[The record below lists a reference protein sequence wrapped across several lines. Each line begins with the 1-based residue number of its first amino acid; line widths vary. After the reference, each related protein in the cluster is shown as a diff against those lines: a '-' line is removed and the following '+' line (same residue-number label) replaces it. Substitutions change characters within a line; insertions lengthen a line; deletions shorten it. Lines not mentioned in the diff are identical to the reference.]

1 LHDLHRTLNYHR
13 SSLQLSGRVYD
24 AEPAAKSAR
33 RISGPIGSRG
43 APGRCEC
50 RRSDRLLARRPN
62 LVFADVRRALH
73 PWHERAGGRPHGF
86 SCCTTRGIS
95 AATFYLRTPVEG
107 YQGTALPAA
116 EPTRQ
121 PRGGCMRFNGI
132 RFPRRTGHDSGVRA
146 ARGAVTGILLSLPLW
161 AGAILLVWV
170 VLD

>member
-1 LHDLHRTLNYHR
+1 LHDFRLTLNCLR
-13 SSLQLSGRVYD
+13 SSFELSDRVYN

-50 RRSDRLLARRPN
+50 RRSDRLFAHRPV
-62 LVFADVRRALH
+62 LVPADVRRALH
-73 PWHERAGGRPHGF
+73 PWPDRAGGRPHGF
-86 SCCTTRGIS
+86 SSYTTRGIS
-95 AATFYLRTPVEG
+95 AATFYLRTTVEG
-107 YQGTALPAA
+107 YQGTALSAA